1 LSSAPTQRKVLPEQ
15 IMDPYLVEALAA
27 QVDRAALSGETLTML
42 SAEHG
47 ELDLHSAYSIQRAS
61 IARRLGRGE
70 KLCGMKMGLT
80 SLAKMQQMG
89 VHDPIYGHLTDAMI
103 LEPGGALSL
112 SGLVHPRVE
121 PEIAFTLKADLKGA
135 PSPDEAMTAVGSV
148 HCAIEVIDSRYTDFK
163 FTLLDVIADNTSAC
177 RYIMGEGY
185 APDDL
190 ELGNLAMKMDVG
202 GREHRAGT
210 SAAILEHPARSLARL
225 VAMLSRCDEGLK
237 AGQTILAG
245 AATAAVHIAAG
256 DRVEVEV
263 AGLGSVFFSVE
274 G

>member
-1 LSSAPTQRKVLPEQ
+1 
-15 IMDPYLVEALAA
+15 MDPSLVEALAS
-27 QVDRAALSGETLTML
+27 QVDHAALSGETLTML

-61 IARRLGRGE
+61 IARRLARGE
-70 KLCGMKMGLT
+70 NLCGMKMGLT

-103 LEPGGALSL
+103 LEPGATLSL

-121 PEIAFTLKADLKGA
+121 PEIAFTLKADLRGT
-135 PSPDEAMTAVGSV
+135 PSADEAMAAVGSV

-177 RYIMGEGY
+177 RYILGKGY
-185 APDDL
+185 PLAGLDL
-190 ELGNLAMKMDVG
+190 GDLAMNMDVG
-202 GREHRAGT
+202 GREQRCGT
-210 SAAILEHPARSLARL
+210 SAAILEHPALSLARL
-225 VAMLSRCDEGLK
+225 VSMLSRRDEGLK

-245 AATAAVHIAAG
+245 AATAAVHVAAG
-256 DRVEVEV
+256 DRIEVQV
-263 AGLGSVFFSVE
+263 ADLGSVSFSVE
-274 G
+274 D